1 MDFSPFWISL
11 KTAITATLL
20 TVFIGTYIAYKM
32 AFYKGPG
39 KGIIDGLLN
48 LPLVLPPTVVG
59 FFLLLIFGRRGILGS
74 MLYEMG
80 IQIVFTWWGNVIA
93 ASTVAFPL
101 MYKTTRSAIEQVD
114 RSYIQAAKTLGA
126 SEKRIFFKIL
136 LPLAWPGLA
145 AGSVLA
151 FARAMGEFG
160 ATLMIAGSIIGE
172 TRTMP
177 IAIFFASESGNDQ
190 EALIWVFIICMLS
203 IGMISLM
210 NYWLEYSQKYIRE

>member
-11 KTAITATLL
+11 KTGTTATII
-20 TVFIGTYIAYKM
+20 TVVIGTYIAYKM
-32 AFYKGPG
+32 AFYRGPG
-39 KGIIDGLLN
+39 RGVIDGLLN

-59 FFLLLIFGRRGILGS
+59 FFLLLIFGRRGIIGGV
-74 MLYEMG
+74 LYEMG

-101 MYKTTRSAIEQVD
+101 MYKTTRSSFEQVD

-126 SEKRIFFKIL
+126 SRKRIFFKIL
-136 LPLAWPGLA
+136 LPLSWPGVA

-160 ATLMIAGSIIGE
+160 ATLMIAGSIMGE

-190 EALIWVFIICMLS
+190 EALVWVIIICLLS
-203 IGMISLM
+203 IIMISLM
-210 NYWLEYSQKYIRE
+210 NYWLEYRQKYIGE

>member
-1 MDFSPFWISL
+1 L
-11 KTAITATLL
+11 
-20 TVFIGTYIAYKM
+20 
-32 AFYKGPG
+32 
-39 KGIIDGLLN
+39 
-48 LPLVLPPTVVG
+48 
-59 FFLLLIFGRRGILGS
+59 FLLVFGRRGIVGS

-101 MYKTTRSAIEQVD
+101 MYKTTRGAFEQVD
-114 RSYIQAAKTLGA
+114 RCYVQAAKTLGA

-136 LPLAWPGLA
+136 LPLSWPGVA
-145 AGSVLA
+145 AGSALA

-160 ATLMIAGSIIGE
+160 ATLMIAGSIMGE

-190 EALIWVFIICMLS
+190 EALIWVLIICILS
-203 IGMISLM
+203 IAMISLM
-210 NYWLEYSQKYIRE
+210 NYWLEYRQNYIRD